1 VSLPSRR
8 DFLKTGLA
16 ATTLAATG
24 PLIAAPP
31 RRGATDLVTLGN
43 SGVKV
48 TRLAFGTGTF
58 SGRVQRELGQDQ
70 FTRLVRHAYDRGVR
84 FFETAE
90 SYAGM
95 PEMLAIA
102 LKGLPRDSYQIMT
115 KYTFRGTEETQAK
128 IDRFRKQ
135 LNSEYFD
142 VLLLH
147 CVRNPTWPEDLK
159 RLQDDFS
166 EAKEKKVILSKGA
179 SVHGLPALRAFP
191 GNRWLD
197 IAMIRMN
204 HQGAHMDTPETRDV
218 NMPGNV
224 EEVVSN
230 VKKVRSQGTGI
241 ISMKLVGEG
250 SFTRAE
256 DRQASLNFAFGVAG
270 VHAVTIGY
278 KNTAEVDEA
287 IERVNQAVNLAG

>member
-1 VSLPSRR
+1 MSNHSRR
-8 DFLKTGLA
+8 DFLKAGLA
-16 ATTLAATG
+16 ATTFGA
-24 PLIAAPP
+24 PLLGAPTP
-31 RRGATDLVTLGN
+31 KRSATDLVTLGN

-48 TRLAFGTGTF
+48 SRLAFGTGTS

-90 SYAGM
+90 SYTGM

-102 LKGLPRDSYQIMT
+102 LKGLPRDSYMLMT
-115 KYTFRGTEETQAK
+115 KYTTKGTEETQAK

-147 CVRNPTWPEDLK
+147 CVRTPTWSEDMK

-166 EAKEKKVILSKGA
+166 HAKEKKIILSKGA
-179 SVHGLPALRAFP
+179 SVHGLPALRTFP

-197 IAMIRMN
+197 VAMIRMN
-204 HQGAHMDTPETRDV
+204 HQGSHMDTPAMTDV
-218 NMPGNV
+218 DRPGNV
-224 EEVVSN
+224 EEVTSI
-230 VKKVRSQGTGI
+230 VKRVKSQGAGI

-250 SFTRAE
+250 SFTWPG
-256 DRQASLNFAFGVAG
+256 DRQAALNFAFGVAG
-270 VHAVTIGY
+270 VHSVTIGY
-278 KNTAEVDEA
+278 KNTAEIDEA
-287 IERVNQAVNLAG
+287 IDRVNQALNV

>member
-1 VSLPSRR
+1 MSFHSRR
-8 DFLKTGLA
+8 DFLKGGLA
-16 ATTLAATG
+16 ATTLAASR
-24 PLIAAPP
+24 PLIGAPA
-31 RRGATDLVTLGN
+31 RRSATELVTMGN

-70 FTRLVRHAYDRGVR
+70 FTRLVRHAYDRGIR

-90 SYAGM
+90 SYIGM

-102 LKGLPRDSYQIMT
+102 LKGIPRDSYQLMT
-115 KYTFRGTEETQAK
+115 KYTTRGTEESQVK

-147 CVRNPTWPEDLK
+147 CVRTPTWTEDLK

-166 EAKEKKVILSKGA
+166 AAKEKKVILSKGA

-204 HQGAHMDTPETRDV
+204 HDGSHMDTPETRDV
-218 NMPGNV
+218 DMPGNV
-224 EEVVSN
+224 EEVVSQ
-230 VKKVRSQGTGI
+230 VKKVRGQGTGV
-241 ISMKLVGEG
+241 ISMKLIGEG
-250 SFTRAE
+250 KFTRAE
-256 DRQASLNFAFGVAG
+256 DRQAALNFAFGVAG

-278 KNTAEVDEA
+278 KNTREIDEA
-287 IERVNQAVNLAG
+287 IDRVNQALNV

>member
-1 VSLPSRR
+1 MSFHSRR
-8 DFLKTGLA
+8 EFLKTSLA
-16 ATTLAATG
+16 ASALAAG
-24 PLIAAPP
+24 RPLMGAPAK
-31 RRGATDLVTLGN
+31 RSSTDLVTLGH

-48 TRLAFGTGTF
+48 TRLAFGTGTLG
-58 SGRVQRELGQDQ
+58 GRVQRGLGQEE
-70 FTRLVRHAYDRGVR
+70 FTRLVRHAYDRGIR

-90 SYAGM
+90 SYNGM

-102 LKGLPRDSYQIMT
+102 LKGVPRDSYMLMT
-115 KYTFRGTEETQAK
+115 KYTTHGPEDTQTK

-142 VLLLH
+142 ILLMH
-147 CVRNPTWPEDLK
+147 CVRTPTWPEDLK
-159 RLQDDFS
+159 RLQDDLS
-166 EAKEKKVILSKGA
+166 EAKEKKIILAKGA

-204 HQGAHMDTPETRDV
+204 HQGSHMDTPETRDV

-224 EEVVSN
+224 EEVVSH
-230 VKKVRSQGTGI
+230 VKKVKSQGAGI

-250 SFTRAE
+250 SFTAAE

-278 KNTAEVDEA
+278 KNTAEIDEA
-287 IERVNQAVNLAG
+287 IDRVNMALNT